1 MIGRTD
7 KLPEGYPTTIEQI
20 FEKVQSKENLQG
32 EVELTLNFVNNEE
45 IRRLNKEYRNKNHPT
60 DVLSF
65 PLFTKEE
72 LNKYPTELPVALGDI
87 VISIDQAKEQAKE
100 YNHSDL
106 REMCFLT
113 VHGLLHLL
121 GFDDDTQAHEKKK
134 FTYQN
139 SELKKQRVES
149 K

>member
-106 REMCFLT
+106 REFCFLT

-121 GFDDDTQAHEKKK
+121 GFDHDTQANEKEM
-134 FTYQN
+134 FSYQN
-139 SELKKQRVES
+139 SLLKEHGLER
-149 K
+149 

>member
-20 FEKVQSKENLQG
+20 FEKVQSEENLQG

-45 IRRLNKEYRNKNHPT
+45 IQRLNKEYRNKNHPT

-106 REMCFLT
+106 REFCFLT

-121 GFDDDTQAHEKKK
+121 GFDHDTQANEKEM
-134 FTYQN
+134 FSYQN
-139 SELKKQRVES
+139 SLLKEHGLER
-149 K
+149 